1 MIDETIVT
9 KPKPF
14 NANEKGESFHF
25 DPQESQLIIEEYAV
39 AFWFRWV
46 DDLKVDEPNTF

>member
-9 KPKPF
+9 KPKSF

-25 DPQESQLIIEEYAV
+25 DPQES
-39 AFWFRWV
+39 
-46 DDLKVDEPNTF
+46 